1 LGHGHPRCGEEEIMA
16 AVDEMAEIR
25 KIRSPQCIRQRNIWL
40 KKKIGE
46 YDDDKC

>member
-1 LGHGHPRCGEEEIMA
+1 MWRRIDHGGCGRDGGDQENPLT
-16 AVDEMAEIR
+16 AVYQA
-25 KIRSPQCIRQRNIWL
+25 KKYIWL